1 MRYCRSVVFALT
13 LFAGGSL
20 CRAAEFDA
28 TLAPFRAKIDALD
41 GQIIA
46 LLNEPATVVRQ
57 VGEVKRKAGAP
68 ASAPNRAAQVL
79 DAAAARSKGPLD
91 PKAIRRIY
99 AEILTEMTAFEESE
113 MKKASK

>member
-1 MRYCRSVVFALT
+1 MLEALERHQD
-13 LFAGGSL
+13 LHGKH
-20 CRAAEFDA
+20 AAARTE
-28 TLAPFRAKIDALD
+28 LGAKIDALD

-46 LLNEPATVVRQ
+46 LLNERATVVRQ